1 MPLLNAL
8 KRLTLS
14 IAPLFLA
21 VSLCAAEPELAPI
34 FNGTDLTGWKIPK
47 EPFWKAVDGV
57 LIGESPD
64 DKQPGSMLYTEK
76 SYHDVIVEAEC
87 RWSGEIDSGIMV
99 RKPEIQLQIGIS
111 RSLKKDMSGSFY
123 IGKYPEEGQA
133 KNADKLIKIGEWTK
147 FRLQAKGDTYTVW
160 INGEKA
166 VEYTDAKYP
175 AAAPIGLQIHP
186 KVKMKVEFRN
196 IKAVALD

>member
-1 MPLLNAL
+1 MHLRSTFKSITAL
-8 KRLTLS
+8 
-14 IAPLFLA
+14 AA
-21 VSLCAAEPELAPI
+21 LCVFGSFAQADEPKLEPI
-34 FNGTDLTGWKIPK
+34 FNGHDLTGWTIPK

-57 LIGESPD
+57 LVGESPD

-99 RKPEIQLQIGIS
+99 RKPEIQLQIGVS

-123 IGKYPEEGQA
+123 VGKYPEEGQA

-166 VEYTDAKYP
+166 VEYKDPKYVG
-175 AAAPIGLQIHP
+175 AAPIGLQIHP